1 VKSTGRIAL
10 LAMFGFSIV
19 TLLLA
24 PVTGGA
30 ASAQPA
36 RQNQATG
43 LAGALGIPSG
53 VAPAPGAVLVDN
65 ETFRKQLDQY
75 MADVQDLSAMLVST
89 SYGKEQA
96 LKLTPDLVTA
106 AAAARHAVATYTPEQ
121 LTILQAAYSHD
132 SAWRDRPAQLKK
144 LFTPKLLAEIKA
156 LNADGSP
163 HNVLDETCNPGPGTP
178 DGELDAYIAED
189 VTFAAQSVMEL
200 LPTDLLSIA
209 FRDIATAA
217 YIAAEIAHKVLD
229 QLNGIYVECE
239 GIKAG
244 WRIDQKLPLI
254 DVPLSTL
261 ATQVN
266 LNTRATQIDTEIA
279 NLRLRLDTRADAI
292 DLGIVNTNI
301 HLDNRANQID
311 TEIVNTNIHLDNRAN
326 QIDTEIATFQALNM
340 RAQIEADLLRNG
352 TAAIALFALPT
363 SVGGYL
369 ETARDIVSNTIART
383 LSSGQ
388 SVGQAQVFFA
398 AGQTAYAAHQW
409 KLAYTQYQKAY
420 FEATK

>member
-10 LAMFGFSIV
+10 LVMFGFSILA
-19 TLLLA
+19 LLMA
-24 PVTGGA
+24 PITGGA

-53 VAPAPGAVLVDN
+53 VAPAAGAVLVDN

-75 MADVQDLSAMLVST
+75 VSDVQDLSALLVST

-96 LKLTPDLVTA
+96 QKLTPDLATSA
-106 AAAARHAVATYTPEQ
+106 ASARHAVAAYTPEQ

-132 SAWRDRPAQLKK
+132 SAWRERPAQLKK
-144 LFTPKLLAEIKA
+144 LFTPKLLADIKA

-163 HNVLDETCNPGPGTP
+163 HNVLDQTCSSGPGTP
-178 DGELDAYIAED
+178 DGALDAYIAED

-200 LPTDLLSIA
+200 LPTDFVSIA
-209 FRDIATAA
+209 AREIPTGLFIAG
-217 YIAAEIAHKVLD
+217 EVAHKVLE

-239 GIKAG
+239 GIKAS

-254 DVPLSTL
+254 DVAVS
-261 ATQVN
+261 
-266 LNTRATQIDTEIA
+266 TRASQVS
-279 NLRLRLDTRADAI
+279 LDTRANAI

-301 HLDNRANQID
+301 HLDTRATQID
-311 TEIVNTNIHLDNRAN
+311 NEIAATNVHLDVRAT
-326 QIDTEIATFQALNM
+326 QIDNEIATFQALNM

-352 TAAIALFALPT
+352 TAAIALFALPA

-369 ETARDIVSNTIART
+369 ETARGIVSDTIART

>member
-1 VKSTGRIAL
+1 
-10 LAMFGFSIV
+10 MFAFSIIA
-19 TLLLA
+19 LLLA

-36 RQNQATG
+36 RQSQAGG
-43 LAGALGIPSG
+43 LAGALGIPNG

-75 MADVQDLSAMLVST
+75 MADVQDLSVMLVST

-96 LKLTPDLVTA
+96 QKLTPDVVTA

-121 LTILQAAYSHD
+121 LTFLQAAYSHD
-132 SAWRDRPAQLKK
+132 SAWRERPAQLKK
-144 LFTPKLLAEIKA
+144 LFTPKLLADIKA

-163 HNVLDETCNPGPGTP
+163 HNVLDQTCNSGPGTP
-178 DGELDAYIAED
+178 DGALDAYIAED

-200 LPTDLLSIA
+200 LPTDFVSIA
-209 FRDIATAA
+209 AREIPTGLF
-217 YIAAEIAHKVLD
+217 IAAEIAHKVLD

-239 GIKAG
+239 GIKAS

-254 DVPLSTL
+254 DVAVSTR
-261 ATQVN
+261 ASQVSLDN
-266 LNTRATQIDTEIA
+266 RATQIDAEIA
-279 NLRLRLDTRADAI
+279 SLRMRLDTRADAI

-301 HLDNRANQID
+301 HLDNRATQID
-311 TEIVNTNIHLDNRAN
+311 AEIAATNVHLDNRAN

-369 ETARDIVSNTIART
+369 ETARDITSNTIART
-383 LSSGQ
+383 LASGQ

>member
-1 VKSTGRIAL
+1 LKSTGRIAL
-10 LAMFGFSIV
+10 LVMFGFSIIA
-19 TLLLA
+19 LLMA
-24 PVTGGA
+24 PITGGA

-53 VAPAPGAVLVDN
+53 AAPAAGAVLVDN

-75 MADVQDLSAMLVST
+75 VSDVQDLSAMLVST
-89 SYGKEQA
+89 SYGREQA
-96 LKLTPDLVTA
+96 LKLTPDLATSA
-106 AAAARHAVATYTPEQ
+106 ASARHAVAAYTPEQ

-132 SAWRDRPAQLKK
+132 SAWRERPAQLKK

-163 HNVLDETCNPGPGTP
+163 HNVLDQTCDSGPGTP
-178 DGELDAYIAED
+178 DGALDAYIAED

-200 LPTDLLSIA
+200 LPTDFVSIA
-209 FRDIATAA
+209 AREIPTGLFIAG
-217 YIAAEIAHKVLD
+217 EVAHKVLE

-254 DVPLSTL
+254 DVAVS
-261 ATQVN
+261 
-266 LNTRATQIDTEIA
+266 TRASQVS
-279 NLRLRLDTRADAI
+279 LDTRANAI

-301 HLDNRANQID
+301 HLDNRATQID
-311 TEIVNTNIHLDNRAN
+311 NEIAATNVHLDVRAT
-326 QIDTEIATFQALNM
+326 QIDNEIATFQALNM

>member
-1 VKSTGRIAL
+1 LKSTGRIAL
-10 LAMFGFSIV
+10 LVMFGFSIIA
-19 TLLLA
+19 LLMA
-24 PVTGGA
+24 PITGGA

-53 VAPAPGAVLVDN
+53 AAPAAGAVLVDN

-75 MADVQDLSAMLVST
+75 VSDVQDLSAMLVST
-89 SYGKEQA
+89 SYGREQA
-96 LKLTPDLVTA
+96 LKLTPDLATSA
-106 AAAARHAVATYTPEQ
+106 ASARHAVAAYTPEQ

-132 SAWRDRPAQLKK
+132 SAWRERPAQLKK

-163 HNVLDETCNPGPGTP
+163 HNVLDQTCDSGPGTP
-178 DGELDAYIAED
+178 DGALDAYIAED

-200 LPTDLLSIA
+200 LPTDFVSIA
-209 FRDIATAA
+209 AREIPTGLFIAG
-217 YIAAEIAHKVLD
+217 EVAHKVLE

-239 GIKAG
+239 GIKAS

-254 DVPLSTL
+254 DVAVS
-261 ATQVN
+261 
-266 LNTRATQIDTEIA
+266 TRASQVS
-279 NLRLRLDTRADAI
+279 LDTRANAI

-301 HLDNRANQID
+301 HLDNRATQID
-311 TEIVNTNIHLDNRAN
+311 NEIAATNVHLDVRAT
-326 QIDTEIATFQALNM
+326 QIDNEIATFQALNM

-369 ETARDIVSNTIART
+369 ETARDIVSTTIART